1 MPLLIAARY
10 SDLDMPELFDPGALE
25 DLQPDEYVVVPRGDS
40 EDVARVA
47 CREYRSSE
55 HLALR
60 RRGYPRIL
68 RRASPEEVEAWWER
82 KLEERRAMVLAKE
95 KAAELRLDI
104 KVSRARVMMHERAV
118 AFDFTSEQRIDFR
131 ALVKELSAALRMRID
146 LWQVGVRDE
155 AKLLDGYG
163 VCGLKTC
170 CSTWLPDFRPIN
182 IRMAKD
188 QDINLPPTKL
198 SGQCGRLL
206 CCLSYEVD
214 QYREMNRE
222 ALPKGSTVT
231 LDGKQW
237 TIIDRNLL
245 AGTYQLMDEART
257 VRVAKLAELQ
267 AAEVRVP
274 DQMKKMARTAIAN
287 NKAAAPR
294 PGTPTA
300 DAEATPAAT
309 GDAPKPPR
317 QKDRDRGERG
327 ERGGRQHGP
336 AGDRPDTPREDRH
349 APEPQ
354 PAPAEPSAEAPDD
367 NLAEP
372 SLERKERRRRRDR
385 NRGRGG
391 DRPPRPDDAPPANP
405 PGDAPAP
412 DARPAADGDNAPER
426 RGFRRR
432 KNRKR

>member
-1 MPLLIAARY
+1 
-10 SDLDMPELFDPGALE
+10 
-25 DLQPDEYVVVPRGDS
+25 
-40 EDVARVA
+40 
-47 CREYRSSE
+47 
-55 HLALR
+55 
-60 RRGYPRIL
+60 
-68 RRASPEEVEAWWER
+68 
-82 KLEERRAMVLAKE
+82 MVLAKE

-327 ERGGRQHGP
+327 ERGGRQRGP
-336 AGDRPDTPREDRH
+336 AGDRPDTPREDRP

-354 PAPAEPSAEAPDD
+354 PAAAEPSAEAPDD
-367 NLAEP
+367 NPAEP
-372 SLERKERRRRRDR
+372 SLERTERRRRRDR
-385 NRGRGG
+385 NRGRSG